1 MRRTIALVAL
11 AVLLSGVGTSFATM
25 DKVGSSSALFLK
37 IGMDSR
43 GVAMGEAYSA
53 SATGVPSVFSNPAGL
68 ASLEGKGVFVSDA
81 EWLADIRLIGGAYGF
96 KYKELGTFA
105 FSVLTAHAA
114 LWRRRHS

>member
-53 SATGVPSVFSNPAGL
+53 SATGVPSVFSNPAGVIFT
-68 ASLEGKGVFVSDA
+68 AANDSNINS
-81 EWLADIRLIGGAYGF
+81 IYGGIF
-96 KYKELGTFA
+96 HNEGTFIKSPGTGITDIGSN
-105 FSVLTAHAA
+105 FNNDGTVTVST
-114 LWRRRHS
+114 